1 CARCTVAAP
10 TSERTWTCEP
20 GRQAVVGDVDPLPVH
35 QLVDAGAS
43 VRGGEPDHG
52 APREAG
58 LPYQPVQFGAA
69 EYGPV
74 QRAAPQH
81 DLVAHGHS
89 LRRDSSNQTLVRPS
103 ACRAVP
109 HWVAV
114 VCTNH
119 SPKPPSLSVSGGR
132 GTGNRSSPSGW
143 PSSMTRTCTRS
154 DRVTRVTVT
163 SPPDR
168 PEAVWRIALLNSSLA
183 SSSMFSRRPAG
194 RAAVSTARR
203 LRISVACSGRPGRV
217 TERPSTVVSSTIGAR
232 SCGLVVRRGRS
243 TVTGP
248 PPRAVR
254 PGGPGRP
261 GAGAGG

>member
-1 CARCTVAAP
+1 LQ
-10 TSERTWTCEP
+10 
-20 GRQAVVGDVDPLPVH
+20 QAD
-35 QLVDAGAS
+35 QS
-43 VRGGEPDHG
+43 RS
-52 APREAG
+52 PREAG

-74 QRAAPQH
+74 QWASPQH
-81 DLVAHGHS
+81 DLVAHGHTAP
-89 LRRDSSNQTLVRPS
+89 RRDSSNHTLVRPS

-119 SPKPPSLSVSGGR
+119 SPKPPSLSVSGSR
-132 GTGNRSSPSGW
+132 GTGNRSFPSGW

-154 DRVTRVTVT
+154 DRVIRVTVT
-163 SPPDR
+163 VPPGR
-168 PEAVWRIALLNSSLA
+168 PEAVWRIALLNSSLV
-183 SSSMFSRRPAG
+183 SSSILSRRPAG

-217 TERPSTVVSSTIGAR
+217 TARTIDPADR
-232 SCGLVVRRGRS
+232 APVVRRGRI

-254 PGGPGRP
+254 PGGPGRS